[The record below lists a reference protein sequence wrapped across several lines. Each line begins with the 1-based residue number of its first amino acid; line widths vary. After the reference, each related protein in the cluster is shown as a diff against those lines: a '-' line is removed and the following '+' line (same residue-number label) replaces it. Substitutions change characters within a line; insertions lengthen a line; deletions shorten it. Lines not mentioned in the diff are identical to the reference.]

1 MHSISWEIPNCQAF
15 FGKFPYSMYMKIF
28 GERLRE
34 LRTEK
39 GLTQKQLAQELQ
51 VNHASIVDWEIRDM
65 EPAYETLVK
74 IVKFFDVSAD
84 YLLGLRDYD

>member
-1 MHSISWEIPNCQAF
+1 
-15 FGKFPYSMYMKIF
+15 MYMKIF